1 MKDEQIKRKKKG
13 KENKKGNTTR
23 LEHHLMRQTP
33 LQRHQHSNSSKQSS
47 NTSRLHASSTVI
59 SRLSTRLLREGIGI
73 RRSGT
78 VLALARNGLLVIP
91 RRGNGVGRRG
101 LGPGDNG
108 AAGRRSD
115 CAVNVVQSRRAVAGV
130 VAWLVEFVGG
140 VLEAEALA
148 FSGVEVFVAGA
159 PGPVGEGVV

>member
-1 MKDEQIKRKKKG
+1 
-13 KENKKGNTTR
+13 
-23 LEHHLMRQTP
+23 MRHTP
-33 LQRHQHSNSSKQSS
+33 LQRHQHSNGSKQSS
-47 NTSRLHASSTVI
+47 NTSRLYASGTII

-73 RRSGT
+73 RRSRA
-78 VLALARNGLLVIP
+78 VLALARNGLLVVP
-91 RRGNGVGRRG
+91 RRSNSVGRRG
-101 LGPGDNG
+101 LGPGNDG

-115 CAVNVVQSRRAVAGV
+115 GAVDVVQGRCAVARV

-148 FSGVEVFVAGA
+148 FSGVEVFVAGT